1 MIKKFTR
8 KIKNIIPRSLLGRS
22 ILIII
27 IPAILVQIIS
37 VHVFMDNHWRRMT
50 DRMAGAV
57 AGEIAVVAKQ
67 YESGN
72 KNAEELAHYMSDSL
86 DIEFSFEKGKK
97 EISKQNDIDSF
108 WQSMVRDNLRKE
120 IIGRIGQKVSINI
133 NSDERWV
140 DVQVLLNSGVLNVRV
155 AERRLFSSSSYIFL
169 LWMLLSTIILFFIAI
184 IFMRNQIRPIRKLA
198 IAAERFGKGR
208 DVPYFKVEGAREVR
222 QAAEAFIKMQER
234 IKKQISQR
242 TTMLAGVS
250 HDLRTPITRMKLELA
265 MFPPDFNVDDMK
277 SDLAEME
284 RMIDAYLDFAKSD
297 AGEQIAMTNLSLMI
311 ADIAT
316 TIERHGVDIK
326 TDIEEGVNVSVRP
339 VAMERC
345 LMNIVTNA
353 EKYADKI
360 WVSLKK
366 EENYILISVDDDGVG
381 IAKDVREDVFKP
393 FFRIEGSRNIKT
405 GGAGLGLS
413 IALDVVNL
421 HGGKIWLDD
430 SEHGGLKVSIKI
442 PL

>member
-1 MIKKFTR
+1 MMKIFRKKL
-8 KIKNIIPRSLLGRS
+8 KNIIPRSLLGRS

-37 VHVFMDNHWRRMT
+37 VHVFMDNHWRRMI

-67 YESGN
+67 YENGN
-72 KNAEELAHYMSDSL
+72 KFAEEFAYYMSNGL

-108 WQSMVRDNLRKE
+108 WQSMVRDNLKKE
-120 IIGRIGQKVSINI
+120 IIGRIGKKVNI
-133 NSDERWV
+133 NMDSDGRWV
-140 DVQVLLNSGVLNVRV
+140 DVQILLNSGVLNVRV

-222 QAAEAFIKMQER
+222 QAAEAFIKMRER

-265 MFPPDFNVDDMK
+265 MFPPDFDVDDMK

-284 RMIDAYLDFAKSD
+284 RMIEAYLDFAKGD
-297 AGEQIAMTNLSLMI
+297 AGEQMVMTNISLMV
-311 ADIAT
+311 ADIAF

-326 TDIEEGVNVSVRP
+326 TNIEEDINLSVRP

-345 LMNIVTNA
+345 LMNILTNA
-353 EKYADKI
+353 EKYANKI
-360 WVSLKK
+360 WLSLKK
-366 EENYILISVDDDGVG
+366 EEDYILINIDDDGAG
-381 IAKDVREDVFKP
+381 IDKEAREDVFKP
-393 FFRIEGSRNIKT
+393 FFRIEGSRNTKT

-430 SEHGGLKVSIKI
+430 SEYGGLKVSIKI